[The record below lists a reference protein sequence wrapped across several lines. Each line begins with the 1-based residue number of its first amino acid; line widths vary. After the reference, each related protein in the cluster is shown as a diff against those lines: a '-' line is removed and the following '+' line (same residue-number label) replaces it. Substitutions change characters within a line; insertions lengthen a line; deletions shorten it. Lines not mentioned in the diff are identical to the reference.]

1 MSKKKKVVIGT
12 IAVLV
17 ISLAVTF
24 LVLYRKMYV
33 KYYTGQDI
41 LWESPLI
48 SVATDENLSGKKG
61 LLLIAHRG
69 LSAIAPENTLPA
81 LQQACN
87 YKYYGVE
94 FDVYTTKDEVFILN
108 HDETVDR
115 MTEGVGSVRD
125 MTYDELK
132 ALSFDSGNNRLLYS
146 HDNLYIPTLDEAL
159 KLLVEYDIVPVIELK
174 NVDVEL
180 LPEFVKLLDR
190 YKLTDKSTIISFN
203 AEYLDELAKIRNNL
217 DMMYL
222 VGTIS
227 DENIEYCK
235 NNDFGLSF
243 SGTNKDNDI
252 FIEKCLE
259 QEISLGTWTIDDPVR
274 FAELYDM
281 GIRMFTTNRITY

>member
-1 MSKKKKVVIGT
+1 MDSASKNAEDMLDSLYLEYNRARQGAITQKLPRLSPLIKVVLCQKEKVVIGT

-33 KYYTGQDI
+33 KYYTDKI
-41 LWESPLI
+41 YYEESPLI

-115 MTEGVGSVRD
+115 MTGVSAV
-125 MTYDELK
+125 Y
-132 ALSFDSGNNRLLYS
+132 
-146 HDNLYIPTLDEAL
+146 
-159 KLLVEYDIVPVIELK
+159 
-174 NVDVEL
+174 
-180 LPEFVKLLDR
+180 
-190 YKLTDKSTIISFN
+190 
-203 AEYLDELAKIRNNL
+203 
-217 DMMYL
+217 
-222 VGTIS
+222 
-227 DENIEYCK
+227 
-235 NNDFGLSF
+235 
-243 SGTNKDNDI
+243 
-252 FIEKCLE
+252 
-259 QEISLGTWTIDDPVR
+259 
-274 FAELYDM
+274 
-281 GIRMFTTNRITY
+281 GI